1 MSERNTNQDMADSN
15 MADSNIEK
23 ITQYILS
30 GINTQKRIGL
40 ELEHFVYD
48 ADEQVMDYDR
58 MSQCLVKM
66 AEAAQGEMVTVEGR
80 VLGYT
85 ASHYAVSLEPG
96 CQLEISISPK
106 EAIADIVGIYRDFRV
121 LADRVF
127 GQAGFALHEH
137 AVLPTVESGEIKPD
151 DITLLPKK
159 RYACMDKYFEHTGEF
174 GKYMMRATAATQIS
188 IDFSSEEDALLKLR
202 VLQKLAPIV
211 ALLTENRS
219 GIRKDDRWKPYL
231 TRCQIWRSVDA
242 ERCGYLEGSLSD
254 DYSIEAYAEYLY
266 HAGGIVV
273 EEGDQIVDIAG
284 TRIDEYYA
292 HKEIENV
299 DYFLSM
305 YFPNVRVK
313 KYIEYRI
320 PDSMKIEDAKGYMH
334 FVKQI
339 VYDENVLREMD
350 RLFSKVTSVA
360 EIYEAEDAI
369 FLHGY
374 DAHIYGAPVMKWLED
389 IFEILLSHPDESNE
403 AISRMIPVVL
413 LNKIYCDGIRGH
425 EEEHAAENVK
435 IREYLSASTAKYHDR
450 VVRTLYVPKIFSD
463 REIRYMRDA
472 ITELYGIFDKVIA
485 HYMKSAEYRQ
495 LFGFEPEL
503 EELILHQPLYSMNI
517 PMARIDLFL
526 NEETRDFKFCE
537 FNTDGA
543 SAMNEDR
550 ELNTAFRL
558 SKAYKD
564 FSAKYPC
571 RSFELFDS
579 WVEEALKVYREYAEE
594 KDGMPNVCIVD
605 FLENATINEF
615 YIFKEAFEKK
625 GCVVSICD
633 IRNLRYEDGA
643 CYSEDDMRIDLIY
656 RRAVTSDIM
665 AHYDEVGPFIEA
677 FKNNSFCLVG
687 DFRTQI
693 VHNKVLYKILH
704 MKQTSEFLNKRQQL
718 YIRNHIPYTVSLS
731 DMFADAALTEQVFND
746 KDRWIIKPEDSYGS
760 KGVYA
765 GVELDEE
772 AWRQMIQSKQGEK
785 YILQEFC
792 TPYRTDNIVFDNDV
806 FSWIDTSNLT
816 GLFVY
821 NGQVAGIYSRIS
833 FEQMIS
839 TQYNEMALPTIVAG

>member
-1 MSERNTNQDMADSN
+1 MSDRNTNQDMADSN
-15 MADSNIEK
+15 ITK
-23 ITQYILS
+23 ITRYILS
-30 GINTQKRIGL
+30 GINTQKRFGL

-58 MSQCLVKM
+58 MAQCLVKM
-66 AEAAQGEMVTVEGR
+66 AEAAQGEMITVEGR

-85 ASHYAVSLEPG
+85 ADHYAVSLEPG

-106 EAIADIVGIYRDFRV
+106 EDIADIIGIYREFRV

-127 GQAGFALHEH
+127 GQAGYALHEH
-137 AVLPTVESGEIKPD
+137 AVLPTVENGELAPD
-151 DITLLPKK
+151 DIALLPKK
-159 RYACMDKYFEHTGEF
+159 RYACMDRHFEHTGEF

-188 IDFSSEEDALLKLR
+188 IDFSSEEDALRKLR

-219 GIRKDDRWKPYL
+219 GIKKADRWKPYL
-231 TRCQIWRSVDA
+231 TRCQIWRSVDP
-242 ERCGYLEGSLSD
+242 ERCGYFEGSLSE
-254 DYSIEAYAEYLY
+254 DYSIEAYAQHLY
-266 HAGGIVV
+266 HTGGIVV
-273 EEGDQIVDIAG
+273 EENDQIVDIEG

-292 HKEIENV
+292 HREIEDV
-299 DYFLSM
+299 DYFMSM
-305 YFPNVRVK
+305 YFPTVRVK

-320 PDSMKIEDAKGYMH
+320 ADSMKIEDAENYMH
-334 FVKQI
+334 FVKRI
-339 VYDENVLREMD
+339 VYDEGVLRKMD
-350 RLFSKVTSVA
+350 QLFSKVTSVA

-369 FLHGY
+369 FLDGY
-374 DAHIYGAPVMKWLED
+374 DAHIYGAPVMEWLEN
-389 IFEILLSHPDESNE
+389 IFEILLSHPDESSE
-403 AISRMIPVVL
+403 AIRNMIPVVL
-413 LNKIYCDGIRGH
+413 LDKIYCDGIRGQ
-425 EEEHAAENVK
+425 ETAHAAESGK

-463 REIRYMRDA
+463 KEICYMREA

-485 HYMKSAEYRQ
+485 HYMQSAEYRQ

-503 EELILHQPLYSMNI
+503 EELILHQPLYSVNI

-526 NEETRDFKFCE
+526 NEKTRDFKFCE

-550 ELNTAFRL
+550 ELNSAFRL
-558 SKAYKD
+558 SKAYQT

-579 WVEEALKVYREYAEE
+579 WVKEALKVYREYA
-594 KDGMPNVCIVD
+594 KAHDAVPNVCITD
-605 FLENATINEF
+605 FMENATTNEF
-615 YIFKEAFEKK
+615 YIFKEAFEKS
-625 GCVVSICD
+625 GCRVSICD
-633 IRNLRYEDGA
+633 IRNLRYEDGV
-643 CYSEDDMRIDLIY
+643 CYAQDGMPIDLVY

-665 AHYDEVGPFIEA
+665 AHYDEVGAFLEA
-677 FKNNSFCLVG
+677 FRNDSFCLVG

-704 MKQTSEFLNKRQQL
+704 MKQTSEFLNKKQQL

-731 DMFADAALTEQVFND
+731 DMFADAALTEQVFTD

-765 GVELDEE
+765 GVELDAE
-772 AWRQMIQSKQGEK
+772 AWKQMVQSKRGEK

-792 TPYRTDNIVFDNDV
+792 TPYRTDNIVFDNDG